1 MLDFKSP
8 CDFAVYFPKIALTT
22 LCYYYVHAVV
32 RGLLS
37 MFESLSAS
45 SRDANS
51 SDCTGGGGAMLG
63 WGEGGRELRLLCG
76 FNQYT
81 LLQNR
86 HSCVL

>member
-51 SDCTGGGGAMLG
+51 SDCTGGGSNARLGRGGARIEIIMWL
-63 WGEGGRELRLLCG
+63 
-76 FNQYT
+76 
-81 LLQNR
+81 
-86 HSCVL
+86 